1 MREASERTGS
11 CVGLR
16 GGALLLTAALLL
28 LPGCDGVRETLA
40 GLLAGAGRD
49 GAEAAGGEV
58 PEGWE
63 SIEGAASAKR
73 LYYQFN
79 DARGQVRFVERLD
92 EVPEAARASVGFV
105 KLDVP
110 PPLSPADA
118 RQARDT
124 QIARRGGVRPV
135 SGSAAGTG
143 QPLVIVYYADWC
155 PACRKAKAY
164 LNRKGVPFQV
174 RDVDNPAAQQELVR
188 KTGRRSIPVIDVGG
202 RILTGFSPQAIDS
215 LLGSA

>member
-1 MREASERTGS
+1 MPEAARE
-11 CVGLR
+11 LR
-16 GGALLLTAALLL
+16 GPAARCALLLAAVLLL
-28 LPGCDGVRETLA
+28 GGCDGVREKLA
-40 GLLAGAGRD
+40 GLLAGAGQD
-49 GAEAAGGEV
+49 GAPAAGGDV

-63 SIEGAASAKR
+63 SIEGSASAKR

-79 DARGQVRFVERLD
+79 DERGQVRFVERLD
-92 EVPEAARASVGFV
+92 EVPEAVRANVGFV

-118 RQARDT
+118 RQARNT
-124 QIARRGGVRPV
+124 QIARRGGVRTV
-135 SGSAAGTG
+135 SATAGSG
-143 QPLVIVYYADWC
+143 QPTVIVYYADWC

-174 RDVDNPAAQQELVR
+174 RDVDNPAAKQELLR
-188 KTGRRSIPVIDVGG
+188 KTGRRSIPVIDVDG
-202 RILTGFSPQAIDS
+202 RILTGFSPQAIDA